1 MAAGVPVV
9 SSNAGGLKEINIDG
23 ETGYM
28 SHVGDVLSM
37 SRKALD
43 ILKDDNTLNVFK
55 KKAAEHARKYDIA
68 NIVPLYEKLYERFL
82 VLQDA

>member
-1 MAAGVPVV
+1 
-9 SSNAGGLKEINIDG
+9 
-23 ETGYM
+23 
-28 SHVGDVLSM
+28 M

-43 ILKDDNTLNVFK
+43 ILKDDDTLNVFK